1 MAGNELLKQQLSLF
15 DTAFV
20 NRQCKSPRPSEAN
33 EVQCS
38 SSSQASYRTTSKE
51 FCAHTLPGTA
61 GSK

>member
-1 MAGNELLKQQLSLF
+1 MAGNGLLKQQLSLF

-20 NRQCKSPRPSEAN
+20 NRKCKSPRPSEAN

-38 SSSQASYRTTSKE
+38 SSSQATTSEE
-51 FCAHTLPGTA
+51 FCAHTIPGTT